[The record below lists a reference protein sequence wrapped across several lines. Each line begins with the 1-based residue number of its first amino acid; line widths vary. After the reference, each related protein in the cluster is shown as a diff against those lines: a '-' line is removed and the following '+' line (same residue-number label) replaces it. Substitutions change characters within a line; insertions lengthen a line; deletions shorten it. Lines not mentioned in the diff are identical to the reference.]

1 MGFFYMKYI
10 LFKRVPYDYG
20 AEFQRFTNGV
30 VKRGIGAYD
39 DKDAKILL
47 KLHNDLVEEISEERY
62 EELKKKLN
70 LPATSFRVF
79 GTQPQDPA
87 RNPDAVYADKES
99 SQSTSSK
106 AEDLIE
112 VSEAVVEDPLEGTE

>member
-1 MGFFYMKYI
+1 MKYI

-20 AEFQRFTNGV
+20 AEYQRFTNGV
-30 VKRGIGAYD
+30 VKRGIGAYEEQ
-39 DKDAKILL
+39 DAEILL
-47 KLHNDLVEEISEERY
+47 ELHGDLVEEISEERY

-70 LPATSFRVF
+70 LPPTSFRVF
-79 GTQPQDPA
+79 ATQPQDPA

-99 SQSTSSK
+99 NQSASSD
-106 AEDLIE
+106 AEDLVE